1 MVIPRAHYFGRGFSP
16 SPETRHVFGKQ
27 TGAMAPCLRRRR
39 KFGKLLLAQ
48 SVIFVDWFSPTN
60 LLKAPVRAEDE
71 CFDV

>member
-48 SVIFVDWFSPTN
+48 SVIFVRLNLVTPTPQ
-60 LLKAPVRAEDE
+60 APLGAEDE
-71 CFDV
+71 YLHG